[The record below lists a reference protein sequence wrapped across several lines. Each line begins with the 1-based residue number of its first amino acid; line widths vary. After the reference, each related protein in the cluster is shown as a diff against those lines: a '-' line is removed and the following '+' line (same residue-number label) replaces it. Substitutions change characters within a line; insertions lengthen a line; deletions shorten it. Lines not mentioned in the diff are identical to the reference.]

1 MRARRGPFAPFPS
14 DRAAPSRE
22 EEVLRFWKRARVFEK
37 SLAIRKGAPRFVFYE
52 GPPTANGRPHPGH
65 VLTRVVKDVF
75 PRYKTMRGFLV
86 PRKAG
91 WDTHGLPVEIEVE
104 KQIGISGKPDIE
116 RFGVGPFVKRCRASV
131 WKYKADWERLT
142 ERIGFWLDM
151 ADPYVTYE
159 RDYIESVWWALHE
172 IRGKGLLYRGKKSV
186 PWCPRCGTGLS
197 SHEVGQGYRDIEEES
212 VYVGFRLKSDPKT
225 LVLAWTTTP
234 WTLPSNAALAVR
246 PEVDYARVRV
256 GEETL
261 LVAAPLAA
269 AALGKIPHEVA
280 GTVRGADLVGQEYE
294 PLYAHARFSERAH
307 YVIGA
312 DFVTLDAG
320 TGVVHIAPG
329 YGEDD
334 YRAGEKHGL
343 PVIQLVGADGK
354 FAEGTPWA
362 GRSFKETDAEIVR
375 DLKARALLLRTE
387 RVKHSYPH
395 CWRCDT
401 PLIYFARPC
410 WFIRTTARKADL
422 LRLNDGIRWLPEH
435 IRAGR
440 FGNFLETNVDWA
452 LSRERYWGTPLPMW
466 VCEKCGA
473 EESFPSLAALR
484 KRNPRIP
491 ASLDLHK
498 PAVDRATIR
507 CRCGGTS
514 RRVPEV
520 VDCWF
525 DSGAMPFAQ
534 WGYPHRGKA
543 EFEAAFPADFIS
555 EAIDQTRGWFYSLL
569 AISTLLFDR
578 SPYKNCL
585 VMGHV
590 QDEKGQKMSKHLGN
604 TLDPW
609 KVIGSQGADALRWYF
624 LSANQPWVSTRFSER
639 AVSEA
644 AGEFLVRIVNA
655 LHFFTSYAAL
665 DGFDPTRGVKS
676 LARGDHRDLARATGW
691 VPVAKRPLL
700 DRWIL
705 SALQGTVAEVRRGLD
720 AYDSYGAARALAA
733 FVDGLS
739 NWYIRRSRPRFWGS
753 EDTADKRAA
762 HFTLYECLSVLARL
776 AAPLTPFLAEEMHE
790 ALARGPFGRRAAASV
805 HLEGFPEPD
814 PAVRDPAL
822 ESRMD
827 AAREAVSLGHA
838 ARREAQLRVR
848 QPLSEAIVV
857 ADRARAG
864 NVRDLADIV
873 RDELNVKAVTIAE
886 EVSAYATV
894 SVKPN
899 FRALGPK
906 LGARVGECAKALAAL
921 PALEA
926 CRAAA
931 GEALAVS
938 VGGESLTLAPE
949 ELDVRLS
956 AKPDFAAKAGHGM
969 VVVLRTEV
977 TPDLKAEGTAREL
990 ISRIQGMR
998 KELGLPYEARIGTT
1012 IEASGEIA
1020 AAAERHRDLLRG
1032 ETLSETL
1039 LLAKA
1044 AGELVKEE
1052 ELDGGVVRIGISQVA
1067 EGKPRARR
1075 AKRKSR

>member
-1 MRARRGPFAPFPS
+1 MPKKSPFQAFASGRDAPARPA
-14 DRAAPSRE
+14 RE
-22 EEVLRFWKRARVFEK
+22 EAILRFWRRARIFEK

-75 PRYKTMRGFLV
+75 PRYRTMRGFLV

-104 KQIGISGKPDIE
+104 KEIGISGKPDLLK
-116 RFGVGPFVKRCRASV
+116 FGVGPFVKRCKSSV
-131 WKYKADWERLT
+131 WKYKAEWERLT

-151 ADPYVTYE
+151 ADPYVTYS

-172 IRGKGLLYRGKKSV
+172 IRRQGLLYRGKKSV

-212 VYVGFRLKSDPKT
+212 VTVGFRLRSDPKT
-225 LVLAWTTTP
+225 LILAWTTTP

-246 PEVDYARVRV
+246 TDVAYARVRV

-261 LVAAPLAA
+261 LVAEPLAA
-269 AALGKIPHEVA
+269 AALGKIPHEIA
-280 GTVRGADLVGQEYE
+280 GTVPGSQLVGLEYE
-294 PLYAHARFSERAH
+294 PLYPHAKFAEKAH

-334 YRAGEKHGL
+334 YRAGEKNRL

-354 FAEGTPWA
+354 FSGGTPWD
-362 GRSFKETDAEIVR
+362 GRSFKDVDEDIVR
-375 DLKARALLLRTE
+375 DLRARGLLLRTE

-395 CWRCDT
+395 CWRCET

-422 LRLNDGIRWLPEH
+422 LRLNEGIGWLPEH
-435 IRAGR
+435 IKGGR

-452 LSRERYWGTPLPMW
+452 LSRERYWGTPLPIW
-466 VCEKCGA
+466 TCEKCGA

-484 KRNPRIP
+484 GRNRKIP

-498 PAVDRATIR
+498 PAVDRATFR
-507 CRCGGTS
+507 CECGGTA

-543 EFEAAFPADFIS
+543 EFAKAFPADFIS

-569 AISTLLFDR
+569 AISTLLFGK

-585 VMGHV
+585 VLGHV

-609 KVIGSQGADALRWYF
+609 KVIGTQGADALRWYF

-644 AGEFLVRIVNA
+644 AGDLLVRLANT

-665 DGFDPTRGVKS
+665 DGFDPSRGVKS
-676 LARGDHRDLARATGW
+676 LRRGDHRDLARAAGW
-691 VPVAKRPLL
+691 VPIAKRPLL

-705 SALQGTVAEVRRGLD
+705 SALQGTVAAVRESLD
-720 AYDSYGAARALAA
+720 AYDSYGAARALAEL
-733 FVDGLS
+733 VDGLS
-739 NWYIRRSRPRFWGS
+739 NWYVRRSRARFWGS
-753 EDTADKRAA
+753 EDTAEKRAA
-762 HFTLYECLSVLARL
+762 YFTLYEALSVLARL
-776 AAPLTPFLAEEMHE
+776 VAPFTPFLAEDLHG
-790 ALARGPFGRRAAASV
+790 ALARAPFGRRAAASV
-805 HLEGFPEPD
+805 HLEDFPEHD
-814 PAVRDPAL
+814 PAVRDEAL
-822 ESRMD
+822 ESRMEAVRD
-827 AAREAVSLGHA
+827 AVSLGHA
-838 ARREAQLRVR
+838 ARREKQLRVR

-857 ADRARAG
+857 ADRARAES
-864 NVRDLADIV
+864 VRDLADIV
-873 RDELNVKAVTIAE
+873 RDELNVKALTIAE
-886 EVSAYATV
+886 DVSAYATV

-906 LGARVGECAKALAAL
+906 LGPRVGECAKALASL

-926 CRAAA
+926 CSAAA
-931 GEALAVS
+931 GESVTVT
-938 VGGESLTLAPE
+938 VGGESLTLSAE
-949 ELDVRLS
+949 ELDVRL
-956 AKPDFAAKAGHGM
+956 AARPDFAAKAGHGM

-977 TPDLKAEGTAREL
+977 TPALRAEGIAREVV
-990 ISRIQGMR
+990 SRIQAMR
-998 KELGLPYEARIGTT
+998 KELDLPYEARIETT
-1012 IEASGEIA
+1012 VQADGEVGA
-1020 AAAERHRDLLRG
+1020 ALEVHRDLIAG
-1032 ETLSETL
+1032 ETLSERL
-1039 LLAKA
+1039 VHGPA
-1044 AGELVKEE
+1044 AGDLVKDEDVE
-1052 ELDGGVVRIGISQVA
+1052 GTPVKIGIA
-1067 EGKPRARR
+1067 CAKEKKRR
-1075 AKRKSR
+1075 